1 MQHNPILISMEIRM
15 QKYKRQRFLLAQERF
30 KNVDIYTGG
39 SLLWSCRIKDRKQ
52 ERLQENEEKDSR
64 GKYTFESK
72 AWFIRHSAIVLN

>member
-1 MQHNPILISMEIRM
+1 M
-15 QKYKRQRFLLAQERF
+15 
-30 KNVDIYTGG
+30 V
-39 SLLWSCRIKDRKQ
+39 RIKDRKQ